1 MENIMKREE
10 FSNKVTITSVENKP
24 LIIPKI
30 VFIVP
35 CRDRQQHQEFFSSH
49 MRMILEDYDKQ
60 QYKIYY
66 INQKDERSFNRGGI
80 KNIGFLMVKEKYP
93 NHYKDITLVFND
105 VDTMPYTKNLIDYN
119 TKSGIVKH
127 FYGYKF
133 ALGGIVSIKASD
145 FEKTN
150 GFPNFWAWGY
160 EDNMLKNRVV
170 NIGLT
175 INYNNFYKIHD
186 KNILQMKDGFNKI
199 INRKEYD
206 AYMRNTKSGINDIR
220 NLKYIVNEDTGLV
233 DVTMFDV
240 DREYNKDE
248 IILYD
253 SRRGNK
259 PFKKGRQS
267 MMKMHML

>member
-1 MENIMKREE
+1 MENIMKIEE

-105 VDTMPYTKNLIDYN
+105 VDTMPYTKNLID
-119 TKSGIVKH
+119 
-127 FYGYKF
+127 
-133 ALGGIVSIKASD
+133 
-145 FEKTN
+145 
-150 GFPNFWAWGY
+150 
-160 EDNMLKNRVV
+160 
-170 NIGLT
+170 
-175 INYNNFYKIHD
+175 
-186 KNILQMKDGFNKI
+186 
-199 INRKEYD
+199 
-206 AYMRNTKSGINDIR
+206 
-220 NLKYIVNEDTGLV
+220 
-233 DVTMFDV
+233 
-240 DREYNKDE
+240 
-248 IILYD
+248 
-253 SRRGNK
+253 
-259 PFKKGRQS
+259 
-267 MMKMHML
+267 